1 MSQYWIFIVK
11 DHQHLGR
18 IIPAREVLI
27 NRVKNKFWSLN
38 SRARYVRKLRQGD
51 HVVFYVASKIERG
64 FMGRGILAGEPHLIT
79 DEQRF
84 HIIGM
89 PSEAFDYTV
98 EFSEAE
104 IWGKPISIEE
114 VKDKMPY
121 LKGRVKIIFRGS
133 IIRISEEDYN
143 TLIEARKLKELEK
156 T

>member
-64 FMGRGILAGEPHLIT
+64 FMG
-79 DEQRF
+79 
-84 HIIGM
+84 
-89 PSEAFDYTV
+89 EAY
-98 EFSEAE
+98 
-104 IWGKPISIEE
+104 
-114 VKDKMPY
+114 
-121 LKGRVKIIFRGS
+121 
-133 IIRISEEDYN
+133 
-143 TLIEARKLKELEK
+143 
-156 T
+156 

>member
-1 MSQYWIFIVK
+1 MDQYWVFVVK

-18 IIPAREVLI
+18 IIPAREVLV

-38 SRARYVRKLRQGD
+38 SRARYVKRLRQGD
-51 HVVFYVASKIERG
+51 RVVFYVASRIERG
-64 FMGRGILAGEPHLIT
+64 FMGRGVLAGEPHPMT

-104 IWGKPISIEE
+104 IWSKPITIEE

-121 LKGRVKIIFRGS
+121 LKGRVKIFFRGS
-133 IIRISEEDYN
+133 IIRISEEDYK
-143 TLIEARKLKELEK
+143 TLIDVKRLKELRE